1 MHKIV
6 EEIRK
11 MLKTRVSESR
21 AEPIRVEDVRYDDV
35 ELLLRVT
42 TREDHNFQVWD
53 SVIFTSFRP
62 SSFNSTYTVHSLME
76 GEPRIF
82 FIYLPSDPRIE
93 ELWVVQIYWWRF
105 TDLQSVYF
113 GDPITMTK
121 SSLPALAVQPISSDF
136 SRRGSRYD
144 QKTHTIE
151 VRLIYDIEQYFSSE
165 ELQTIQV
172 TGRKWYGDNRWKYTT
187 EREHLLSVWQTIIF
201 DWFIPSSHNWTY
213 TVIEI
218 EDDFNFVV
226 SRTEVPDP
234 DTFWTVTTAIVDKV
248 FSIEDAI
255 LKVENSNANHWTER
269 FTVSG
274 AIQKNPFLPYVD
286 AQGTQRNASED
297 LKVLSVNYS
306 FSDTR
311 GFPTF
316 EVTTTVEAIAI
327 GDR

>member
-21 AEPIRVEDVRYDDV
+21 AEQIRVEDVRYDDV

-53 SVIFTSFRP
+53 SVIFTSFKP

-165 ELQTIQV
+165 ELQTLQV
-172 TGRKWYGDNRWKYTT
+172 TARKWYGDNRWKYTT

-269 FTVSG
+269 FTVCG

-286 AQGTQRNASED
+286 AQGMQRNASED

-311 GFPTF
+311 WFPTF

>member
-11 MLKTRVSESR
+11 MLKARVSESKA
-21 AEPIRVEDVRYDDV
+21 AEIIVEDVNYNDV
-35 ELLLRVT
+35 ELLLKFT
-42 TREDHNFQVWD
+42 TRDHHSFQVGD
-53 SVIFTSFRP
+53 SVIFNWFYP
-62 SSFNSTYTVHSLME
+62 YSFNWTYTVHSLME
-76 GEPRIF
+76 WEPRIF
-82 FIYLPSDPRIE
+82 FIYLPTDPKIE
-93 ELWVVQIYWWRF
+93 EFWTVQIYWWRF
-105 TDLQSVYF
+105 IDLQSVYF

-151 VRLIYDIEQYFSSE
+151 IRLIYDIEQYFDTNEMLSLIVGSRSRLWE
-165 ELQTIQV
+165 
-172 TGRKWYGDNRWKYTT
+172 NRARYTT
-187 EREHLLSVWQTIIF
+187 EREHLLSVWQTFIF
-201 DWFIPSSHNWTY
+201 SGFIPESHNWTY

-226 SRTEVPDP
+226 SRTEVADP
-234 DTFWTVTTAIVDKV
+234 DTFWTITTAVVDKV

-269 FTVSG
+269 FTVCG

-286 AQGTQRNASED
+286 AQGMQRNASED

-316 EVTTTVEAIAI
+316 EVTTSVEAIAI

>member
-11 MLKTRVSESR
+11 MLKTRVSE
-21 AEPIRVEDVRYDDV
+21 AKNTENP
-35 ELLLRVT
+35 L
-42 TREDHNFQVWD
+42 
-53 SVIFTSFRP
+53 
-62 SSFNSTYTVHSLME
+62 
-76 GEPRIF
+76 
-82 FIYLPSDPRIE
+82 
-93 ELWVVQIYWWRF
+93 WRF
-105 TDLQSVYF
+105 SEIRSVYF

-121 SSLPALAVQPISSDF
+121 WSLPALAVQPISSDF

-151 VRLIYDIEQYFSSE
+151 IRLIYDVEDYFNVQSFEKILITWFTWLWNSSARYTSDI
-165 ELQTIQV
+165 QNDVVVGTTI
-172 TGRKWYGDNRWKYTT
+172 T
-187 EREHLLSVWQTIIF
+187 L
-201 DWFIPSSHNWTY
+201 DWFLPEEHNWTY
-213 TVIEI
+213 TVIEV
-218 EDDFNFVV
+218 EDDFNFIV
-226 SRTEVPDP
+226 SRTEAIAP
-234 DTFWTVTTAIVDKV
+234 TLFWTLTTAVLDKV

-255 LKVENSNANHWTER
+255 LKVENSDANHWTER
-269 FTVSG
+269 FTVCG